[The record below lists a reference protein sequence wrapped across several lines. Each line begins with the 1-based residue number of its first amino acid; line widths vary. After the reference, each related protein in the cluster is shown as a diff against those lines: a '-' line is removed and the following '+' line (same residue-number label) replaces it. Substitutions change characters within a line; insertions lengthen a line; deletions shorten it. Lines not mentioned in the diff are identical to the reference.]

1 MPNDPAILLEKVT
14 KTFDQQNA
22 VNDLSLEIGAGES
35 VALLGHNGAG
45 KTTLIKLIL
54 GLMRP
59 DRKYPHSWRGKH
71 IPPSRK
77 NAHAFLGYLP
87 ENIAFYNSMSGAETL
102 AFFARLKRH
111 PVSDCARILER
122 VGLAEAAH
130 KRVGHYSKGMR
141 QRLGLAQALLGNPRI
156 LMLDEPTTGLD
167 PELRNAFMT
176 SCANLKTV
184 V

>member
-59 DRKYPHSWRGKH
+59 DKG
-71 IPPSRK
+71 
-77 NAHAFLGYLP
+77 
-87 ENIAFYNSMSGAETL
+87 NI
-102 AFFARLKRH
+102 
-111 PVSDCARILER
+111 RILGE
-122 VGLAEAAH
+122 
-130 KRVGHYSKGMR
+130 
-141 QRLGLAQALLGNPRI
+141 
-156 LMLDEPTTGLD
+156 
-167 PELRNAFMT
+167 
-176 SCANLKTV
+176 
-184 V
+184 